1 MSSIKSTSS
10 SHVKASEMNSRMEQ
24 DAVEVARE
32 ALSRASSEREAA
44 EHIKRHFD
52 QKHRP
57 NNWSCIVGRNFGS
70 YVSYAQDHF
79 INFSVGPTDVLL
91 FRNS

>member
-1 MSSIKSTSS
+1 MSASLSSPRIKL
-10 SHVKASEMNSRMEQ
+10 SEMNSDMEQ

-32 ALSRASSEREAA
+32 VLGRGKSERDVA

-52 QKHRP
+52 QKYSPH
-57 NNWSCIVGRNFGS
+57 NWSCIVGRNFGS
-70 YVSYAQDHF
+70 YISHAQDHF
-79 INFSVGPTDVLL
+79 INLAIGPTDILL